1 MAQASAVG
9 NLTDRAIEEHLSNRP
24 PLILTKLDAAVRQ
37 TRAAM
42 AAFEAG
48 DFDIAVTL
56 ACAAEGMIPSGQRG
70 SVHDLTMKA
79 AKTLLGSKE
88 ATKFNSKINERRDWL
103 KHKTVEMPN
112 EICIDAVDAALA
124 ILRAMTK
131 FEKIDQ
137 DRADSNA
144 NFMIWAQKH
153 LLPETNSVEPQR
165 FIEE

>member
-1 MAQASAVG
+1 M
-9 NLTDRAIEEHLSNRP
+9 DEYLSNRP

-42 AAFEAG
+42 AAFETG

-79 AKTLLGSKE
+79 ANALLGSSGSK
-88 ATKFNSKINERRDWL
+88 AFNSKINERRDWL
-103 KHKTVEMPN
+103 KHRTENMPN

-124 ILRAMTK
+124 IIRAMTK
-131 FEKIDQ
+131 FDQSDQ
-137 DRADSNA
+137 DRLELIEL
-144 NFMIWAQKH
+144 FRTWAFLH
-153 LLPETNSVEPQR
+153 LLPLVNFEIDPSESALKR
-165 FIEE
+165 E